1 MNQFLVITVLSLF
14 LMSCGG
20 SELVRED
27 VGDYDLNEYLI
38 GTCVADT
45 EKNAKARARS
55 DLAKVFEVEVK
66 EDTLDT
72 SQFQSGAKG
81 VNKSWKINRNIST
94 YTNKVLT
101 GVQIASVK
109 KDKKTQQYRAIA
121 LLPRDQAATSLKQQ
135 LNLVDTDINAL
146 LNDADNTNNLLESVR
161 LNYKALVKQKQR
173 EQLQKALVV
182 VDTSGEGITSSQSY
196 VQVAQKLST
205 SIQQLR
211 FSVVLKGQSKLD
223 IVKITH
229 SALANVGVTVTADG
243 DYQLQTSIQV
253 IDLGVQQ
260 DWNWFK
266 ALVSLQIKDAQ
277 RRPLAEKKVEI
288 KVAALDKASA
298 KLKLEKKLLK
308 ITEETLLK
316 MLLNR

>member
-14 LMSCGG
+14 LISCGG

-27 VGDYDLNEYLI
+27 VGDYDLNKYLI
-38 GTCVADT
+38 GTGVADT

-146 LNDADNTNNLLESVR
+146 LNDADTTNNLLESVR

>member
-14 LMSCGG
+14 LISCGG

-27 VGDYDLNEYLI
+27 VGDYDLNKYLI
-38 GTCVADT
+38 GTGVADT

-196 VQVAQKLST
+196 VQVAQKLSA

>member
-1 MNQFLVITVLSLF
+1 MNQFLVIAVLSLF
-14 LMSCGG
+14 LISCGG

-27 VGDYDLNEYLI
+27 VGDYDLNKYLI
-38 GTCVADT
+38 GTGVADT

-196 VQVAQKLST
+196 VQVAQKLSA

>member
-14 LMSCGG
+14 LISCGG

-27 VGDYDLNEYLI
+27 VGDYDLNKYLI
-38 GTCVADT
+38 GTGVADT

-135 LNLVDTDINAL
+135 LNLVDTDIKAL
-146 LNDADNTNNLLESVR
+146 LNDADTTNNLLESVR

-196 VQVAQKLST
+196 VQVAQKLSA

>member
-1 MNQFLVITVLSLF
+1 
-14 LMSCGG
+14 
-20 SELVRED
+20 
-27 VGDYDLNEYLI
+27 
-38 GTCVADT
+38 
-45 EKNAKARARS
+45 
-55 DLAKVFEVEVK
+55 
-66 EDTLDT
+66 
-72 SQFQSGAKG
+72 
-81 VNKSWKINRNIST
+81 
-94 YTNKVLT
+94 
-101 GVQIASVK
+101 
-109 KDKKTQQYRAIA
+109 
-121 LLPRDQAATSLKQQ
+121 
-135 LNLVDTDINAL
+135 LVDTDINAL
-146 LNDADNTNNLLESVR
+146 LNDADTTSNLLESVR

-196 VQVAQKLST
+196 VQVAQKLSA

>member
-14 LMSCGG
+14 LISCGG

-27 VGDYDLNEYLI
+27 VGDYDLNKYLI
-38 GTCVADT
+38 GTGVADT
-45 EKNAKARARS
+45 EKSAKSRARS

-146 LNDADNTNNLLESVR
+146 LNDADTTNNLLESVR

-196 VQVAQKLST
+196 VQVAQKLSA

>member
-1 MNQFLVITVLSLF
+1 MNQFLVIAVLSLF
-14 LMSCGG
+14 LISCGG

-27 VGDYDLNEYLI
+27 AGDYDLNKYLI
-38 GTCVADT
+38 GTGVADT

-72 SQFQSGAKG
+72 SQFQSGIKG

-146 LNDADNTNNLLESVR
+146 LNDADTTSNLLESVR

-196 VQVAQKLST
+196 VQVAQKLSA

>member
-14 LMSCGG
+14 LISCGG

-27 VGDYDLNEYLI
+27 VGDYDLNKYLI
-38 GTCVADT
+38 GTGVADT

>member
-27 VGDYDLNEYLI
+27 VGDYDLNKYLI
-38 GTCVADT
+38 GTGVADT

-196 VQVAQKLST
+196 VQVAQKLSA